1 MSKVIK
7 VKAGQ
12 KVSINIDTMTAG
24 DFQALYEQLKAA
36 IEDHEYTITTNY
48 DYTITFVVK

>member
-12 KVSINIDTMTAG
+12 KVSINIDTMTAE
-24 DFQALYEQLKAA
+24 DFQVLYKQLKAA
-36 IEDHEYTITTNY
+36 IEDHEYTAVANCN
-48 DYTITFVVK
+48 YTITFIVK